1 MRRLFK
7 CFFVIVFTLK
17 TAQVLAS
24 SCAQQSSFY
33 RDIAEIMTAAS
44 DKPTILDADSILPW
58 SGQAKYECGPPF
70 KATYKTGNKEITFVA
85 VEHIDSPA
93 TFDDPRL
100 KTISNLIEQLRPE
113 VLVLETATKGVTSPG
128 AFFGFSAN
136 CVKDNKFLCGEAA
149 YANSVA
155 SQIGAMVQGGEAI
168 PGELNQEILK
178 MEENKSNLLIYRSTQ
193 AVLSFQRRGIP
204 IDEWEKNFSD
214 EIQKN
219 GIPKND
225 IWTFA
230 EYENWT
236 NEFLKSSPKK
246 VETSWLEPKNDQSAS
261 EVQKISYKV
270 EQARE
275 PMILKK

>member
-1 MRRLFK
+1 MSADRL
-7 CFFVIVFTLK
+7 LK
-17 TAQVLAS
+17 L
-24 SCAQQSSFY
+24 
-33 RDIAEIMTAAS
+33 
-44 DKPTILDADSILPW
+44 L
-58 SGQAKYECGPPF
+58 
-70 KATYKTGNKEITFVA
+70 YKTGNKEITFVA

-128 AFFGFSAN
+128 AFLDSQRTVLKIINFYVARPPMQ
-136 CVKDNKFLCGEAA
+136 
-149 YANSVA
+149 NSVA

-219 GIPKND
+219 GIPKTIFGHLLNM
-225 IWTFA
+225 
-230 EYENWT
+230 
-236 NEFLKSSPKK
+236 
-246 VETSWLEPKNDQSAS
+246 
-261 EVQKISYKV
+261 KIGRMNS
-270 EQARE
+270 
-275 PMILKK
+275 